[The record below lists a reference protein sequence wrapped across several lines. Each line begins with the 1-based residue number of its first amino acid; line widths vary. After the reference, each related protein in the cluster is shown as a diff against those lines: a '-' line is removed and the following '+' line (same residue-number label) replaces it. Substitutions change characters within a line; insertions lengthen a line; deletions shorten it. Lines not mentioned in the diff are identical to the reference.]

1 MDDWTAQRGVER
13 AVSGQ
18 CVGRTAE
25 RERPKVSLS
34 QVYRFHRAL
43 ESGQEASVIGVQG
56 FPLFGGLPLQH
67 SHGLPET
74 GACNLSEVGAFSSV
88 VAVQKMPVGATAERL
103 AMEARR
109 MEEACEVAADL
120 TVGAGVTEVFPAA
133 FRCCVPAERAA
144 SGSERAQLPRVI
156 EALAEEMAG
165 QLFVS
170 SRRAGN
176 ADAVRI
182 WLKPQVLSGAEI
194 RMTLREGALEVRIAS
209 AEQAT
214 VAWLI
219 AHQPGLEAQLLSRP
233 AVRQVAVSVE
243 QTRRERKTE
252 RRQRR

>member
-88 VAVQKMPVGATAERL
+88 VAVQKMPVGAAAERL
-103 AMEARR
+103 AMEAQR

-133 FRCCVPAERAA
+133 FRCCAPAERAA

-156 EALAEEMAG
+156 EALAEEMAT
-165 QLFVS
+165 LWRSIS
-170 SRRAGN
+170 SG
-176 ADAVRI
+176 VRLRVRLSAI
-182 WLKPQVLSGAEI
+182 LATIASPQPKVEMTSTSGASA
-194 RMTLREGALEVRIAS
+194 LRIESLWYKS
-209 AEQAT
+209 A
-214 VAWLI
+214 
-219 AHQPGLEAQLLSRP
+219 PSLSREISTFLTP
-233 AVRQVAVSVE
+233 SLIRSFA
-243 QTRRERKTE
+243 
-252 RRQRR
+252 